1 MPRVHIFSHLGTR
14 LLHNNMA
21 VFGEDAVLLR
31 STNRDLLSA
40 IFKDTI
46 PGMAKNIVISLIDV
60 KKVSQVF
67 QTNTN
72 FTFSVILK

>member
-1 MPRVHIFSHLGTR
+1 
-14 LLHNNMA
+14 MA

>member
-14 LLHNNMA
+14 FLHNNMA

-40 IFKDTI
+40 IFKDSI